1 MCACLYL
8 YVHMCMCIAGGGREG
23 KEQWLITQ
31 KHISAQIVL
40 VIIMFVACFFFFFSF
55 LGPIEDLS

>member
-8 YVHMCMCIAGGGREG
+8 YVHMCMCVAGGGREG

-31 KHISAQIVL
+31 EHISAQIVL
-40 VIIMFVACFFFFFSF
+40 VIIMFVACFIFSF

>member
-1 MCACLYL
+1 MC
-8 YVHMCMCIAGGGREG
+8 VAGGRRGG

-31 KHISAQIVL
+31 ECISAQIVL
-40 VIIMFVACFFFFFSF
+40 VIIIFVAFFFF